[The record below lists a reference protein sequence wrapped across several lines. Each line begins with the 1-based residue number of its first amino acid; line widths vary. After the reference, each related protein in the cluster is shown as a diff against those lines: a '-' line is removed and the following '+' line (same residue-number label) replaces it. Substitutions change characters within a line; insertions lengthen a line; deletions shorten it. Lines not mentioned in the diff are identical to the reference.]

1 VIVAGARPSALS
13 AARLLEIWERG
24 AAWHPLDQ
32 ALLVVQTADSD
43 GPAEDPSEWTIGRR
57 DRRLLEIRRDT
68 FADRIDGCAECPAC
82 RSSLEFELSC
92 ASLIELQLSETR
104 PERTVEHDGMPWL
117 MRAPNSRDLAVIAL
131 EPDLHSART
140 ALLARCARPV
150 NEDGPRTGAWTES
163 QQVALGEALA
173 DLDPLAE
180 ILIDLTC
187 QACGHTW
194 QCLFDIATFLWS
206 EIRARSRRLLQDID
220 VLARTYGWTESEIL
234 RLSDRRRGLYV
245 QMALS

>member
-1 VIVAGARPSALS
+1 MAGARPSGLS
-13 AARLLEIWERG
+13 APRLLEIWERG
-24 AAWHPLDQ
+24 AAWHALDQ
-32 ALLVVQTADSD
+32 ALLVVQTADADES
-43 GPAEDPSEWTIGRR
+43 GEDPSDWTIGRR

-68 FADRIDGCAECPAC
+68 FGDRIDGYAECPAC

-92 ASLIELQLSETR
+92 ARLIELQGSAR
-104 PERTVEHDGMPWL
+104 PAEQTIEHEGGPWVI
-117 MRAPNSRDLAVIAL
+117 RAPNSRDLAVAAIAA
-131 EPDLHSART
+131 DVHRART

-150 NEDGPRTGAWTES
+150 NRDGPVAGPWTES
-163 QQVALGEALA
+163 QQAVLGEALA
-173 DLDPLAE
+173 VLDPLAE

-187 QACGHTW
+187 QVCGHTW

-234 RLSDRRRGLYV
+234 RLSDHRRGLYV

>member
-1 VIVAGARPSALS
+1 MPGARPSALS
-13 AARLLEIWERG
+13 APRLLELWERG
-24 AAWHPLDQ
+24 ATWHPLDQ
-32 ALLVVQTADSD
+32 ALLIVQTADAD

-68 FADRIDGCAECPAC
+68 FGDRIDGSADCPAC

-92 ASLIELQLSETR
+92 ARLMELQGTARAAEQ
-104 PERTVEHDGMPWL
+104 TVEHDGVPWV
-117 MRAPNSRDLAVIAL
+117 MRAPNSRDLAVAAL
-131 EPDLHSART
+131 VPEVSSART

-150 NEDGPRTGAWTES
+150 NRDGTVAGDWTDS
-163 QQVALGEALA
+163 QQAALGEALA
-173 DLDPLAE
+173 VLDPLAE

-187 QACGHTW
+187 QVCGHTW

-234 RLSDRRRGLYV
+234 RLSDHRRGLYV

>member
-1 VIVAGARPSALS
+1 MAGARPSTLS
-13 AARLLEIWERG
+13 APLLLELWERG

-32 ALLVVQTADSD
+32 ALLVVQTADAD

-68 FADRIDGCAECPAC
+68 FGDRIDGCAECPAC

-92 ASLIELQLSETR
+92 AGLMALQGSARSVEQTIEHEG
-104 PERTVEHDGMPWL
+104 VPWV
-117 MRAPNSRDLAVIAL
+117 MRAPNSRDLAVAAL
-131 EPDLHSART
+131 GPDLDSART
-140 ALLARCARPV
+140 ALLARCAQPLHR
-150 NEDGPRTGAWTES
+150 DGPDATEWTES
-163 QQVALGEALA
+163 RRAALGEALA
-173 DLDPLAE
+173 VLDPLAE

-187 QACGHTW
+187 QVCGHAW

-206 EIRARSRRLLQDID
+206 EIRARCRRLLQDID
-220 VLARTYGWTESEIL
+220 VLARTYGWTETEIL
-234 RLSDRRRGLYV
+234 RLSDQRRGLYV

>member
-1 VIVAGARPSALS
+1 MAGARPATLS
-13 AARLLEIWERG
+13 APRLLEIWERG
-24 AAWHPLDQ
+24 ASWHPLDQ
-32 ALLVVQTADSD
+32 ALLIVQTADSH
-43 GPAEDPSEWTIGRR
+43 GPAQDPSEWPIGRR

-68 FADRIDGCAECPAC
+68 FGDRIDSSAECPAC

-92 ASLIELQLSETR
+92 ARLLELQESAR
-104 PERTVEHDGMPWL
+104 PAEQTIEHEGVPWV
-117 MRAPNSRDLAVIAL
+117 MRAPNSRDLAVAAIVS
-131 EPDLHSART
+131 DLHVART

-150 NEDGPRTGAWTES
+150 NGNGPVTAEWTES
-163 QQVALGEALA
+163 QQAALGSALA

-187 QACGHTW
+187 QVCGHTW
-194 QCLFDIATFLWS
+194 QCLFDIAVFLWS
-206 EIRARSRRLLQDID
+206 EIRARSSRLLQDID
-220 VLARTYGWTESEIL
+220 VLARTYGWTEGEIL

>member
-1 VIVAGARPSALS
+1 MAAARPSALS
-13 AARLLEIWERG
+13 APRLLEIWERG

-32 ALLVVQTADSD
+32 ALLVVQIADAD
-43 GPAEDPSEWTIGRR
+43 GSGEDPSEWTIGRR

-68 FADRIDGCAECPAC
+68 FGDRIAGCAECPAC
-82 RSSLEFELSC
+82 RSSLEFELSS
-92 ASLIELQLSETR
+92 ARLMDL
-104 PERTVEHDGMPWL
+104 PESAAPAEQTVEHEGVPWV
-117 MRAPNSRDLAVIAL
+117 MRAPNSRDLAVAAIV
-131 EPDLHSART
+131 PDLDRART
-140 ALLARCARPV
+140 ALLARCAQPV
-150 NEDGPRTGAWTES
+150 NRDGPDAAGWSES
-163 QQVALGEALA
+163 QQAALGEALA
-173 DLDPLAE
+173 VLDPLAE
-180 ILIDLTC
+180 ILLDLTC

-234 RLSDRRRGLYV
+234 RLSDQRRGLYV

>member
-1 VIVAGARPSALS
+1 MAGARPSALS
-13 AARLLEIWERG
+13 APRLLEIWERG
-24 AAWHPLDQ
+24 ASWHPLDQ
-32 ALLVVQTADSD
+32 ALLVVQAADAD
-43 GPAEDPSEWTIGRR
+43 GPAEDPSEWPIGRR
-57 DRRLLEIRRDT
+57 DRRLLEIRWDT
-68 FADRIDGCAECPAC
+68 FGDRIDSCAECPAC

-92 ASLIELQLSETR
+92 AHLLELQGAATPAQETI
-104 PERTVEHDGMPWL
+104 EHEGVPWV
-117 MRAPNSRDLAVIAL
+117 MRAPNSRDLAVSAVA
-131 EPDLHSART
+131 PDLHSART

-150 NEDGPRTGAWTES
+150 NGEGPMTGEWTEF
-163 QQVALGEALA
+163 QQAALGGALA

-194 QCLFDIATFLWS
+194 QCLFDIAVFFWS

-234 RLSDRRRGLYV
+234 RLSDHRRGLYV